1 MLKALKCDLLRCVL
15 NKWFIMSAAITAAL
29 CFSVQVY
36 TDNSNGR
43 VYSVLE
49 ALLSIDH
56 TVMAES
62 SELIPPLII
71 GKALS
76 GYAAMALPITAA
88 LPFVMSFISE
98 RSSGNMRFTVIRTGR
113 VKYYLSK
120 FFSALLSG
128 GLAVCLGVNLFAVL
142 VYILFPHTQSPEM
155 LADYIPNGVFS
166 MLLRTAAGAFGY
178 GAISILPAFFL
189 CSFCTNSYIILC
201 VPFLLKFIYETILST
216 VQTNSV
222 AAGDYEIYQQTL
234 PFYPNAITFL
244 FEIPFGKDFIT
255 IITLNLLFAVTAFFA
270 FVLVMEK
277 RADRGC

>member
-128 GLAVCLGVNLFAVL
+128 GLAVWLGVNLFAVL
-142 VYILFPHTQSPEM
+142 VYILFPHTQSTEM
-155 LADYIPNGVFS
+155 LADYIPNGVFP
-166 MLLRTAAGAFGY
+166 MLLRTAAGAFAY
-178 GAISILPAFFL
+178 GAASILPAFFL

>member
-128 GLAVCLGVNLFAVL
+128 GLAVWLGVNLFAVL
-142 VYILFPHTQSPEM
+142 VYILFPHTQSTEM
-155 LADYIPNGVFS
+155 LADYIPNGVFP
-166 MLLRTAAGAFGY
+166 MLLRTAAGAFTY
-178 GAISILPAFFL
+178 GAASILPAFFL

>member
-36 TDNSNGR
+36 SDNSNGR

-128 GLAVCLGVNLFAVL
+128 GLAVWLGVNLFAVL
-142 VYILFPHTQSPEM
+142 VYIMFPHTQSPEM
-155 LADYIPNGVFS
+155 LADYTPNGVFS

>member
-62 SELIPPLII
+62 SELIPSLII

-128 GLAVCLGVNLFAVL
+128 GLAVWLGVNLFAVL
-142 VYILFPHTQSPEM
+142 VYIMFPHTQSPEM
-155 LADYIPNGVFS
+155 LADYTPNGVFS

>member
-36 TDNSNGR
+36 SDNSNGR

-128 GLAVCLGVNLFAVL
+128 GLAVWLGVNLFAVL
-142 VYILFPHTQSPEM
+142 VYILFPHTQSTEM
-155 LADYIPNGVFS
+155 LADYIPNGVFP
-166 MLLRTAAGAFGY
+166 MLLRTAAGAFAY
-178 GAISILPAFFL
+178 GAASILPAFFL

-255 IITLNLLFAVTAFFA
+255 IITLNLLFTVIAFFG

>member
-1 MLKALKCDLLRCVL
+1 
-15 NKWFIMSAAITAAL
+15 MSAAITAAL

-128 GLAVCLGVNLFAVL
+128 GLAVWLGVNLFAVL
-142 VYILFPHTQSPEM
+142 VYILFPHTQSTEM
-155 LADYIPNGVFS
+155 LADYIPNGVFP
-166 MLLRTAAGAFGY
+166 MLLRTAAGAFAY
-178 GAISILPAFFL
+178 GAASILPAFFL

>member
-49 ALLSIDH
+49 VLLSIDH

-62 SELIPPLII
+62 SELIPALII
-71 GKALS
+71 VKVLS

-128 GLAVCLGVNLFAVL
+128 GLAVWLGVNLFAVL

-155 LADYIPNGVFS
+155 LANYIPNGVFS
-166 MLLRTAAGAFGY
+166 MLLRTAAGAFAY

-255 IITLNLLFAVTAFFA
+255 IITLNLMFAVTAFFA

>member
-15 NKWFIMSAAITAAL
+15 NKWFIRSAAITAAL
-29 CFSVQVY
+29 CFSVLVY

-62 SELIPPLII
+62 SELIPSLII

-128 GLAVCLGVNLFAVL
+128 GLAVWLGVNLFAVL
-142 VYILFPHTQSPEM
+142 VYILFPHTQSTEM
-155 LADYIPNGVFS
+155 LADYIPNGVFP
-166 MLLRTAAGAFGY
+166 MLLRTAAGAFAY
-178 GAISILPAFFL
+178 GAASILPAFFL

-255 IITLNLLFAVTAFFA
+255 IITLNLLFAVIAFFG

>member
-36 TDNSNGR
+36 SDNSNGR

-128 GLAVCLGVNLFAVL
+128 GLAVWLGVNLFAVL
-142 VYILFPHTQSPEM
+142 VYILFPHTQSTEM

-166 MLLRTAAGAFGY
+166 MLLRTASGAFAY
-178 GAISILPAFFL
+178 GAASILPAFFL

>member
-128 GLAVCLGVNLFAVL
+128 GLAVWLGVNLFAVL

-216 VQTNSV
+216 VQTNLV

>member
-128 GLAVCLGVNLFAVL
+128 GLAVWLGVNLFAVL
-142 VYILFPHTQSPEM
+142 VYILFPHTQSTEM
-155 LADYIPNGVFS
+155 LADYIPNEVFP
-166 MLLRTAAGAFGY
+166 MLLRTAAGAFAY
-178 GAISILPAFFL
+178 GAASILPAFFL

>member
-1 MLKALKCDLLRCVL
+1 MLKALKCDLLRYVL

-128 GLAVCLGVNLFAVL
+128 GLAVWLGVNLFAVL

-216 VQTNSV
+216 VQTNLV

>member
-62 SELIPPLII
+62 SELIPSLII

-128 GLAVCLGVNLFAVL
+128 GLAVWLGVNLFAVL
-142 VYILFPHTQSPEM
+142 VYILFPHTQSTEM
-155 LADYIPNGVFS
+155 LADYIPNGVFP
-166 MLLRTAAGAFGY
+166 MLLRTAAGAFAY
-178 GAISILPAFFL
+178 GAASILPAFFL

-255 IITLNLLFAVTAFFA
+255 IITLNLLFAVIAFFG

>member
-128 GLAVCLGVNLFAVL
+128 GLAVWLGVNLFAVL
-142 VYILFPHTQSPEM
+142 VYILFPHTQSTEM
-155 LADYIPNGVFS
+155 LADYIPNGVFP
-166 MLLRTAAGAFGY
+166 MLLRTAAGAFAY
-178 GAISILPAFFL
+178 GAASILPAFFL
-189 CSFCTNSYIILC
+189 CSFCTNSYLILC

>member
-98 RSSGNMRFTVIRTGR
+98 RSSDNMRFTVIRTGR

-128 GLAVCLGVNLFAVL
+128 GLAVWLGVNLFAVL
-142 VYILFPHTQSPEM
+142 VYILFPHTQSTEM
-155 LADYIPNGVFS
+155 LADYIPNGVFP
-166 MLLRTAAGAFGY
+166 MLLRTAAGAFAY
-178 GAISILPAFFL
+178 GAASILPAFFL

>member
-56 TVMAES
+56 TVIAES

-128 GLAVCLGVNLFAVL
+128 GLAVWLGVNLFAVL
-142 VYILFPHTQSPEM
+142 VYILFPHTQSTEM
-155 LADYIPNGVFS
+155 LADYIPNGVFP
-166 MLLRTAAGAFGY
+166 MLLRTAAGAFAY
-178 GAISILPAFFL
+178 GAASILPAFFL

>member
-36 TDNSNGR
+36 SDNSNGR

-128 GLAVCLGVNLFAVL
+128 GLAVWLGVNLFAVM
-142 VYILFPHTQSPEM
+142 VYIMFPHTQSTEM
-155 LADYIPNGVFS
+155 LADYIPNGVFP
-166 MLLRTAAGAFGY
+166 MLLRTAAGAFAY
-178 GAISILPAFFL
+178 GAASILPAFFL